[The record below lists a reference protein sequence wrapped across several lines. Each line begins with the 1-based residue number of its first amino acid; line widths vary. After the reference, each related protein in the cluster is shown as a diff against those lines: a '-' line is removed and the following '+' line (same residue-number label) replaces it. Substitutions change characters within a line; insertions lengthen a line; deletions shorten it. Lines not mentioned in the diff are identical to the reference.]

1 MKIVVNNKNAFRNY
15 NIEEKFE
22 AGIELKGTEVKS
34 IREGRINIKESFCRF
49 KGHELF
55 LMKSNISPY
64 THAKYFNHE
73 PERKRKLLL
82 HKRELRKLKNS
93 VMQKGFSIIPIKLYF
108 NEKGL
113 AKLQIG
119 LGKGKNVRDKREDL
133 KNKAVKRDI
142 EKALKNRNY

>member
-1 MKIVVNNKNAFRNY
+1 
-15 NIEEKFE
+15 
-22 AGIELKGTEVKS
+22 
-34 IREGRINIKESFCRF
+34 
-49 KGHELF
+49 
-55 LMKSNISPY
+55 
-64 THAKYFNHE
+64 
-73 PERKRKLLL
+73 
-82 HKRELRKLKNS
+82 
-93 VMQKGFSIIPIKLYF
+93 MQKGFSIIPIKLYF